1 MKVIFLEDVA
11 GAADAGEVK
20 EVKNGFA
27 RNYLLPKGLA
37 APATP
42 GQLQRIRAIEAAAR
56 QKRLQFSEEWG
67 QVAEMI
73 QGMEVPVEVR
83 VGPNGRLFGSVTGRH
98 IAERLTAATG
108 RTIDHRQVLLGAAI
122 HEPGDYPVNVRLYRE
137 VTAEVRVSVVPEGYD
152 AAQAV
157 AEAESDAPEDDAPES
172 EQSPDDADEG
182 DADEDADQS
191 PDEGY
196 EEDEDEPGDGQT
208 GEEEEP

>member
-1 MKVIFLEDVA
+1 MKVIFLEDVP

-67 QVAEMI
+67 QVAGMI

-108 RTIDHRQVLLGAAI
+108 RSIDHRQVLLGSAI
-122 HEPGDYPVNVRLYRE
+122 HEPGDYPVSIRLYRE
-137 VTAEVRVSVVPEGYD
+137 VTAEVTVSVVPEGYEAARAEAAD
-152 AAQAV
+152 AEESDDT
-157 AEAESDAPEDDAPES
+157 AEAEDTAYDEDA
-172 EQSPDDADEG
+172 
-182 DADEDADQS
+182 DADQS
-191 PDEGY
+191 PDEAY
-196 EEDEDEPGDGQT
+196 EEDEDETGDGIT
-208 GEEEEP
+208 GDEEEP